1 MSRYYPFIIAL
12 FLLSGCSTKEMI
24 YNETTKKAF
33 EEEDNLIFQALQY
46 QQNSDYANAK
56 KIYHL
61 LYDQSQKKVYLTE
74 EAGLAFVLGD
84 QDALSLIQMGMQKYP
99 EEKNFNRLLV
109 GQLVKEKRYEEAEK
123 EILNL
128 LKIDKSV
135 QHLSIA
141 GNLYLQMKDYPLAL
155 KYFESAYKQE
165 QSEDILINIV
175 ELLYRFLGQKDDAI
189 AYLETYASMEGCGK
203 SACFRLLE
211 IYGRDRNINGL
222 ISTYKKLYKENPNE
236 EVSKKIVELLM
247 YKKDIKE
254 AIVFLE
260 KNKTNSTL
268 LLEIYVK
275 QKLFDKAY
283 KLAEEQYDESKNL
296 DFLGKMAIYEYERNK
311 GNLTPEVLKS
321 ISSKFDEV
329 TSVLHDSVYLNY
341 YGYLLIDHDI
351 NVTKGVALVQEALK
365 IEPNSPYYLDS
376 LAWGYYKLGK
386 CSEAFEI
393 MKYFGE
399 NIYEE
404 EVLEHFNAIKKCLEE
419 KK

>member
-12 FLLSGCSTKEMI
+12 FLLTGCSTKEMI
-24 YNETTKKAF
+24 YNETTKKSF
-33 EEEDNLIFQALQY
+33 EEEDNLILQALNY
-46 QQNSDYANAK
+46 QQNGDYVNAK

-61 LYDQSQKKVYLTE
+61 LYDQSQKKIYLAE

-84 QDALSLIQMGMQKYP
+84 KDALNLIQMGIQKYP

-109 GQLVKEKRYEEAEK
+109 GQLVKEKRYTEAEQ
-123 EILNL
+123 EILAL
-128 LKIDKSV
+128 LRIDKSV

-141 GNLYLQMKDYPLAL
+141 GNLYLQMKEYPLAL

-175 ELLYRFLGQKDDAI
+175 ELLYRFLSKKDDAI

-211 IYGRDRNINGL
+211 IYGRDRNIKGL

-236 EVSKKIVELLM
+236 EFSKKIVELLI
-247 YKKDIKE
+247 YKKETKE
-254 AIVFLE
+254 AISFLE
-260 KNKTNSTL
+260 KNQTNPTL
-268 LLEIYVK
+268 LLEIYVN
-275 QKLFDKAY
+275 QKLFEKAY
-283 KLAEEQYDESKNL
+283 KLADKLYKESKNL
-296 DFLGKMAIYEYERNK
+296 DFLGKMAIYEYELNK
-311 GNLTPEVLKS
+311 ANLTPDVLHS
-321 ISSKFDEV
+321 IQSKFDEV

-351 NVTKGVALVQEALK
+351 NIEKGLSLVQEALK

-376 LAWGYYKLGK
+376 LAWGLYKLGK
-386 CSEAFEI
+386 CAEANEI

-404 EVLEHFNAIKKCLEE
+404 EVAQHFEAIKKCLKE
-419 KK
+419 KQ

>member
-12 FLLSGCSTKEMI
+12 FLLTGCSTKEMI

-46 QQNSDYANAK
+46 QQNGDYANAK

-61 LYDQSQKKVYLTE
+61 LYDQSQKKVYLAE

-84 QDALSLIQMGMQKYP
+84 EDALNLIQMGIQKYP

-128 LKIDKSV
+128 LKIDKTV

-222 ISTYKKLYKENPNE
+222 VSTYKKLYKENPNE

-247 YKKDIKE
+247 YKKEIKE
-254 AIVFLE
+254 AINFLE
-260 KNKTNSTL
+260 KNKTNPTL

-283 KLAEEQYDESKNL
+283 KLAEQQYDESKNL
-296 DFLGKMAIYEYERNK
+296 DFLGKMAIYEYELNK
-311 GNLTPEVLKS
+311 TNLTPETLKS
-321 ISSKFDEV
+321 ISTKFDEV

-351 NVTKGVALVQEALK
+351 NVTKGLALVQEALK

-404 EVLEHFNAIKKCLEE
+404 EVVEHFNAIKKCLEE